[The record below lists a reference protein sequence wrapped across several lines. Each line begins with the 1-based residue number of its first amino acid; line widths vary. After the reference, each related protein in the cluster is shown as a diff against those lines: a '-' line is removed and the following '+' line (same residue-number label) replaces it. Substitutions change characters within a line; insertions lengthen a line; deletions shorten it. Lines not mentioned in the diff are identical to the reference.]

1 MACRYLESSFIKVK
15 YFGNL
20 TENVTRSERGGYLS
34 TNLTF
39 IYILVPTRGP
49 CGDTEV
55 LSRTAECVAAE
66 ETSEVAVNKKISQ
79 VNQQQ
84 VVFRDNH
91 TASDHGNSSCEAA
104 WQLEV
109 AGSCYTLLDQG
120 PCAAGEW
127 LVLAAAED
135 QLPPRAECAPRPCP
149 APAVWWPA
157 LCECVGGADFRYSA
171 AEVCGDTE
179 QLVVSPRGEGVCS
192 CARHHAADTA
202 GECHE
207 LGGPGP
213 CGGGQVWDLDP
224 DTGAAQCGDNDN
236 EVRVFELIPHNSAG
250 TRTAQG
256 ARCGLDE
263 NGKCRKILNLRGRDG
278 FGPDDGNP
286 SSASAADFLSWLS
299 SFPASSP
306 SSCVAASCPGDSV
319 AWTDG
324 RCYQLAS
331 TGPCTPGSWLLL
343 HSLTEAG
350 PKSAIFSVRY
360 KIFLIKI
367 FSVPG

>member
-1 MACRYLESSFIKVK
+1 M
-15 YFGNL
+15 
-20 TENVTRSERGGYLS
+20 
-34 TNLTF
+34 
-39 IYILVPTRGP
+39 
-49 CGDTEV
+49 

-66 ETSEVAVNKKISQ
+66 ETREVAVNKKKISE
-79 VNQQQ
+79 VEQQQ

-91 TASDHGNSSCEAA
+91 TASDHGDPSCEAA

-157 LCECVGGADFRYSA
+157 LCECVGGADSRYSA

-192 CARHHAADTA
+192 CAPHHAADTA

-224 DTGAAQCGDNDN
+224 DTGAAVCGDNDN

-278 FGPDDGNP
+278 FGSDDGNS

-350 PKSAIFSVRY
+350 PKSVN
-360 KIFLIKI
+360 IFLRFQIFLLKI
-367 FSVPG
+367 FSAPG